1 MAKKRIKKYKPKPVR
16 TPVVLFKV
24 WPELS
29 EGQRAELDVH
39 PLSHIDAMPGKSSSA
54 KSPAPA
60 IAIRATPMRQGSVAA
75 LSPPGIGMDSR

>member
-29 EGQRAELDVH
+29 EGQRAGLARRVVLH
-39 PLSHIDAMPGKSSSA
+39 SVQ
-54 KSPAPA
+54 
-60 IAIRATPMRQGSVAA
+60 AT
-75 LSPPGIGMDSR
+75 L

>member
-1 MAKKRIKKYKPKPVR
+1 MALMPSNQRPKE
-16 TPVVLFKV
+16 VVVPSMVTFSGS
-24 WPELS
+24 PARSFLS
-29 EGQRAELDVH
+29 IDT
-39 PLSHIDAMPGKSSSA
+39 DAMPGKSSSA

>member
-1 MAKKRIKKYKPKPVR
+1 MALMPSNQRPKE
-16 TPVVLFKV
+16 VVVPSRAAFSGS
-24 WPELS
+24 PARSFLS
-29 EGQRAELDVH
+29 IDT
-39 PLSHIDAMPGKSSSA
+39 DAMPGKSSSA